1 MYLTIVKCFNKE
13 HPQKPHAEI
22 KACVAPH
29 EYLFS
34 SKEDEDQIKAEI
46 LARIYNVQ
54 RARLFQRKQ
63 QRIFQNRYA
72 KIEKQTLSRAV
83 NSIKLSYLS
92 EQDKEYI
99 SLLILTCFDMTLEDV
114 RNNA

>member
-22 KACVAPH
+22 KACVDPY

-34 SKEDEDQIKAEI
+34 SKEDEDQVKAEI

-54 RARLFQRKQ
+54 NARLFQRKQ
-63 QRIFQNRYA
+63 HRIFQSRFS
-72 KIEKQTLSRAV
+72 KIERQIIAKAI
-83 NSIKLSYLS
+83 NNIKLSRLS

-114 RNNA
+114 DYYE

>member
-22 KACVAPH
+22 KACVDPH

-34 SKEDEDQIKAEI
+34 SEEEENSCRAEI

-54 RARLFQRKQ
+54 AARLFQRKVM
-63 QRIFQNRYA
+63 REFQKRYV
-72 KIEKQTLSRAV
+72 KKEKKTLSLVIGLIDTA
-83 NSIKLSYLS
+83 NINDS
-92 EQDKEYI
+92 DKEYLQLKI
-99 SLLILTCFDMTLEDV
+99 ADAFDLQLS
-114 RNNA
+114 NLNG